1 MLRRVSMLHQQG
13 IGTSAWVQHIQHVSN
28 TDPTSKFRAVEKACA
43 HDCDSLAPQDAWKR
57 REHVTAGKAA
67 GNRRHCGIVALWHCH
82 GKSCDRRERSEA
94 EKNSMNVF
102 KIGQIRSQPAFHES
116 IFRSSRCSMFKCLNG
131 ARIEG
136 PKSPTVQ
143 SCL

>member
-1 MLRRVSMLHQQG
+1 MGPTYPTR
-13 IGTSAWVQHIQHVSN
+13 IQHGSN
-28 TDPTSKFRAVEKACA
+28 IQVPSCGEGVRSRLRLPGPAGRLETEGTR
-43 HDCDSLAPQDAWKR
+43 DSN
-57 REHVTAGKAA
+57 AA
-67 GNRRHCGIVALWHCH
+67 GNQRQPTATDGNRRQPTALWHCH
-82 GKSCDRRERSEA
+82 GKSCERRERSEA